1 LFSKILIANRGEIAC
16 RIIRACQKLGIQTVA
31 IYSDADRKGRHV
43 KMADEA
49 YLLGAAPPQE
59 SYLNA
64 DKILEIARSSG
75 AQAIHPGYGFLSE
88 NPTFARRCEEQ
99 GIRFV
104 GPTPEVME
112 KMGDKLR
119 ARKLARKAG
128 LPVLPGSEEAVDDKQ
143 ALSRAWT
150 LGFPLMVKSAE
161 GGGGIGIH
169 IVESMEELLPL
180 VERTRKVAANAFGSP
195 RLYFERYLKN
205 ASHIEVQL
213 IGDRQG
219 NLLHLHERD
228 CSIQRRNQK
237 LIEES
242 PATKLSPQ
250 VRKRICKLALKL
262 GKHIG
267 YTNAGTVEFLVSAEG
282 QIFFLEMNTRLQ
294 VEHGV
299 TEMVTG
305 VDLVELQIRVA
316 AGEALPLG
324 QEDIQVRGHAIE
336 ARVYPEDPDTFMPDI
351 GTIDELHLP
360 TGKRVRVDSALCKGY
375 EVTLHYEPLLAKV
388 MAWGETREESVKRLL
403 RALITFRL
411 SGVKYN
417 VPLLRDVL
425 SNQEFLQAAH
435 HTGSLPAYVEQ
446 RKRLQQTEASNG
458 HRNGH
463 MNGNGHEKSNRE
475 IAAAIGAAMAL
486 VINGSQAEATAAPA
500 PNAWRVYGR
509 CEQLLS
515 RTLGNRGWR

>member
-1 LFSKILIANRGEIAC
+1 MILIANRGEIAC
-16 RIIRACQKLGIQTVA
+16 RIIRACQKLGIETVA
-31 IYSDADRKGRHV
+31 VYSEADRKARHV

-49 YLLGAAPPQE
+49 HLLGAAPPQE

-64 DKILEIARSSG
+64 DKILEIALSSG

-88 NPTFARRCEEQ
+88 NPTFARRCQEE
-99 GIRFV
+99 GIRFI

-119 ARKLARKAG
+119 ARKLAKKAG
-128 LPVLPGSEEAVDDKQ
+128 LPLLPGSEEAVDDKQ
-143 ALSRAWT
+143 ALSRAWA

-213 IGDRQG
+213 IGDEHG

-237 LIEES
+237 LVEET
-242 PATKLSPQ
+242 PATKLTPQ

-262 GKHIG
+262 GRYIG

-282 QIFFLEMNTRLQ
+282 QIYFLEMNTRLQ

-299 TEMVTG
+299 TELVTG

-316 AGEALPLG
+316 AGEALPLV
-324 QEDIQVRGHAIE
+324 QDDVQARGHAIE
-336 ARVYPEDPDTFMPDI
+336 VRVYPEDPDTFMPNV

-360 TGKRVRVDSALCKGY
+360 TGKNVRVDSALCKGY

-388 MAWGETREESVKRLL
+388 MAWGETREESVKQLL
-403 RALITFRL
+403 RALLTFRL
-411 SGVKYN
+411 SGVKCN

-425 SNQEFLQAAH
+425 SNKEFLEASH
-435 HTGSLPAYVEQ
+435 HTGSLPVYMEQ
-446 RKRLQQTEASNG
+446 RKLRHKTNGATNG
-458 HRNGH
+458 HDNGH
-463 MNGNGHEKSNRE
+463 MNGNGHEKNNRE

-486 VINGSQAEATAAPA
+486 AIQGSQAAAPA
-500 PNAWRVYGR
+500 APAVNSWRVYGR
-509 CEQLLS
+509 REQLLS